1 MNSNYH
7 KLLNRQI
14 KKYLKDPDLQQN
26 KELQDFIN
34 AVNSSY
40 INNDNY
46 LELNKNAFDVASQE
60 YEEINQKLQ
69 IEKQFTQQAFKELLT
84 VLRNSR
90 TLYEKEKLEEG
101 DLLTITSLVQ
111 QEIKNRKR
119 TEEQLRKAKSEA
131 DKSNQSK
138 SDFLSTMS
146 HEIRSPLNVIIG
158 ISHLLSEE
166 KHLETQQKYLSALKI
181 NANNLKLIIDDIL
194 DFSKIESG
202 KIELEESSFSIAQLL
217 GEIKDGNLLL
227 AQERENQIILSHD
240 NNIPDHLLGDKVR
253 LGQVVTNLV
262 SNAAKFTSKGKI
274 FITSTLVDESHSYS
288 KIKISVK
295 DTGIGIPEEKQKA
308 IFEEFRQASS
318 FTSREYGGTGLG
330 LAITKKLLEMMGA
343 TIQLESQSGK
353 GADFFFILEIEKD
366 LTNHIN
372 NEQLMD
378 KGSSILSEEPAKILV
393 VEDAS
398 FNYLVI
404 NDLLKKENIETVH
417 AENGLIAVEEIKRNE
432 QEYDLILMDVQMPV
446 MNGLEAT
453 QEIRKFNKTLP
464 IFALTASSTTEQK
477 NKVYHAGMNDFLT
490 KPIDPNEFVKK
501 IKKALV
507 NIKNKKI
514 SVN

>member
-1 MNSNYH
+1 MNSNHH

-14 KKYLKDPDLQQN
+14 KKYLKNTDIEQN

-46 LELNKNAFDVASQE
+46 LDLNKNAFDVASQE
-60 YEEINQKLQ
+60 YEEINQKLEV
-69 IEKQFTQQAFKELLT
+69 EKQFTQEAFKELLT

-158 ISHLLSEE
+158 ISHLLNEE
-166 KHLETQQKYLSALKI
+166 EHLDNQRKYLSALKI

-202 KIELEESSFSIAQLL
+202 RVEIEESSFTLSNLL
-217 GEIKDGNLLL
+217 KDIKDGNLLL
-227 AQERENQIILSHD
+227 AQERENEIVLTHD
-240 NNIPDHLLGDKVR
+240 DKIPEYLLGDKVR
-253 LGQVVTNLV
+253 LGQIVTNLV

-274 FITSTLVDESHSYS
+274 YISSNLIEETNTTATLKV
-288 KIKISVK
+288 SVK

-330 LAITKKLLEMMGA
+330 LAITKKLLELMDA
-343 TIQLESQSGK
+343 QIQLKSEVGQ
-353 GADFFFILEIEKD
+353 GAEFFFTIKLQKD
-366 LTNHIN
+366 LSNHI
-372 NEQLMD
+372 ESGT
-378 KGSSILSEEPAKILV
+378 KERTYSSSVYENAKVLV

-404 NDLLKKENIETVH
+404 NDLLKKENIKTVH
-417 AENGLIAVEEIKRNE
+417 AENGKIAVDEIKRNE
-432 QEYDLILMDVQMPV
+432 NEYDLILMDVQMPV

-453 QEIRKFNKTLP
+453 ERIRMFNKDIH

-477 NKVYHAGMNDFLT
+477 NRVYQAGMNDFLT
-490 KPIDPNEFVKK
+490 KPIDPNEFTKK
-501 IKKALV
+501 IKKAL
-507 NIKNKKI
+507 IDIMSQKK
-514 SVN
+514 SLY